1 MSQTTYFVPV
11 PFVRF
16 QDPTSRSDAPTGGNS
31 NPGAAGSAGTGEPTG
46 PKQDPNAAPQGPC
59 ANDTML
65 WMMPVFLVLMYFM
78 MIRPEQ
84 KRKKEQQALL
94 SSIKQGDKVVTI
106 SGMHGVVDSLT
117 EKTVTLRVDSINM
130 TFDRTAVARVE
141 REPAAD
147 NAAPKAS

>member
-16 QDPTSRSDAPTGGNS
+16 QDPSQRSDAPTGG
-31 NPGAAGSAGTGEPTG
+31 GAAPATGGTDTSTG
-46 PKQDPNAAPQGPC
+46 NPDGATPNPNAPQGPC
-59 ANDTML
+59 ASDGML

-106 SGMHGVVDSLT
+106 SGMHGVVHSLT
-117 EKTVTLRVDSINM
+117 DKTVTLHVDTVNM
-130 TFDRTAVARVE
+130 TFDRSAVARIE
-141 REPAAD
+141 REPTAD
-147 NAAPKAS
+147 SEAPQSN